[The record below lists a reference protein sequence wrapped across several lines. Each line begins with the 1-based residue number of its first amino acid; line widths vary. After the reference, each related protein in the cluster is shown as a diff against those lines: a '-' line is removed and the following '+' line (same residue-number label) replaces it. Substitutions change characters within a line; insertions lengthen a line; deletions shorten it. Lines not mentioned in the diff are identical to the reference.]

1 MPKMMKAQIVKAPYE
16 MEYTEVPVP
25 EISDDEVLIKVK
37 VCGICGSDTSI
48 YTGKYAKDKLP
59 LITGHE
65 FWGEIADVGKNAKGL
80 KVGDRVAVDICIT
93 CGTCYFCRH
102 GDGLLCETFTQLGI
116 HTDGG
121 FAEYVKAPWKN
132 CYHLPD
138 DMDDYTAAFVE
149 PLTAVVHASQRMNA
163 PIASSVAVIGCGLGL
178 LHAQVAKARG
188 CAPVIVIGTDA
199 DENRFKIAKEMGA
212 DYVINA
218 SQTDPVEEVM
228 KITGGIGVDNVI
240 EAVGNPRTYEQAFK
254 MLRRGGKLEAFGIC
268 AEDAAAQLEPYQF
281 VLGEKKVSGSCAGI
295 GNNWAEAITLL
306 QYGVVKPQPMF
317 SMAVPLSE
325 LETALEELKTN
336 KDLTKVFVCPELT
349 ERKYF

>member
-37 VCGICGSDTSI
+37 GCGICGSDTSI

-65 FWGEIADVGKNAKGL
+65 FWGEIAEVGKNAKGL

>member
-16 MEYTEVPVP
+16 MEYTEVPIP

-65 FWGEIADVGKNAKGL
+65 FWGEIAEVGKNAKGL